1 MSNNIDLL
9 IKNGKIATASD
20 FYQADIAIKNGVI
33 SQIGVIDSQAKK
45 IIDAEKN
52 IITPG
57 GVDGHC
63 HLDQPTDDNSVFA
76 DDFESGSK
84 SAAFG
89 GTTTI
94 IPFALQPKGG
104 SIKVAIDEYHR
115 KADGKSYVDYAFHM
129 ILTDPSDEILKN
141 ELPDLIR
148 NGYSHFKIYMT
159 YESLK
164 LNDMEILK
172 VLSFARDNG
181 AMTMIHAENDDCIT
195 MLTKLLLES
204 GKIKPKYHA
213 VSRPIIMEDEATY
226 SAISMSE
233 LIDVPILIV
242 HVSSER
248 AMIQIQKAQ
257 SKGLNV
263 YAETCPQY
271 LFLTA
276 NDLDSEDFEGSK
288 YICSPPPRTVRDQE
302 KIWLGL
308 KTGVFQVFSSDHAPF
323 RFEGNRGKQIGG
335 SETKFCSVPN
345 GVPGIETRM
354 PLLMS
359 KGVFEERIDIQKF
372 VSITSTNPSKIY
384 GLYPRKGTI
393 APGSDADIVIWNTKN
408 KFNLSNSMLHHNV
421 DYTPYEGLELNAWPQ
436 TVISRGELIVES
448 GNLVTE
454 TPQGIFLKSDLP
466 EPAKTINK
474 KSLLDRLEKNT
485 FEK

>member
-1 MSNNIDLL
+1 MSDFDLL
-9 IKNGKIATASD
+9 IKNAKVATASD
-20 FYQADIAIKNGVI
+20 FYQADIAVKDGVI
-33 SQIGVIDSQAKK
+33 SQIGIIDCNAKK
-45 IIDAEKN
+45 IIDAEEN
-52 IITPG
+52 IVTPG
-57 GVDGHC
+57 GVDAHC

-104 SIKVAIDEYHR
+104 SIKVAIDEYHK
-115 KADGKSYVDYAFHM
+115 KAEGKSFVDYAFHM
-129 ILTDPSDEILKN
+129 IITDPCEEILKN
-141 ELPDLIR
+141 ELPDLIK

-159 YESLK
+159 YEALK

-195 MLTKLLLES
+195 LLTKLLLES
-204 GKIKPKYHA
+204 DKIGPKYHA

-248 AMIQIQKAQ
+248 AMTQIQNAQ
-257 SKGLNV
+257 SKGLNI

-276 NDLDSEDFEGSK
+276 NDLDSEDFEGAK
-288 YICSPPPRTVRDQE
+288 YICSPPPRTQKDQE
-302 KIWLGL
+302 KIWLGI

-323 RFEGNRGKQIGG
+323 KFQGNQGKQIQG
-335 SETKFCSVPN
+335 SETKFCNVPN

-359 KGVFEERIDIQKF
+359 KGVLEERIDIQKF
-372 VSITSTNPSKIY
+372 VSITSTNPAKIY

-393 APGSDADIVIWNTKN
+393 APGSDADIVIWNTNN
-408 KFNLSNSMLHHNV
+408 KFKLSNSMLHHNV
-421 DYTPYEGLELNAWPQ
+421 DYTPYEGIELNAWPL
-436 TVISRGELIVES
+436 TVISRGQLIVEN
-448 GNLVTE
+448 GNLIANKN
-454 TPQGIFLKSDLP
+454 QGIFLKSDLP
-466 EPAKTINK
+466 EPAKTLDKNN
-474 KSLLDRLEKNT
+474 LLNRLEKNT
-485 FEK
+485 FKK

>member
-1 MSNNIDLL
+1 MSKIDLL

-20 FYQADIAIKNGVI
+20 FYQADIAIKDGTI
-33 SQIGVIDSQAKK
+33 SQIGIIDSEAKK
-45 IIDAEKN
+45 IINAENN

-104 SIKVAIDEYHR
+104 SIKVAVDEYHQ
-115 KADGKSYVDYAFHM
+115 KAEGKSFVDYAFHM

-141 ELPDLIR
+141 ELPYLIN

-159 YESLK
+159 YEALK

-195 MLTKLLLES
+195 LLTKLLLES
-204 GKIKPKYHA
+204 GKVEPKYHA
-213 VSRPIIMEDEATY
+213 VSRPIIMGDEATY

-248 AMIQIQKAQ
+248 AMTQIQNAQ
-257 SKGLNV
+257 SKGLNI

-276 NDLDSEDFEGSK
+276 NDLDSEDFEGAK
-288 YICSPPPRTVRDQE
+288 YICSPPPRTPKDQE
-302 KIWLGL
+302 KIWLGI

-323 RFEGNRGKQIGG
+323 KFQGNQGKQIQG
-335 SETKFCSVPN
+335 SETKFCNVPN

-359 KGVFEERIDIQKF
+359 KGVLEERIDIQKF
-372 VSITSTNPSKIY
+372 VSITSTNPAKIY

-393 APGSDADIVIWNTKN
+393 APGSDADIVIWNTNN
-408 KFNLSNSMLHHNV
+408 KFKLSNSMLHHNV
-421 DYTPYEGLELNAWPQ
+421 DYTPYEGIELNAWPL
-436 TVISRGELIVES
+436 TVISRGQLIVEN
-448 GNLVTE
+448 GNLIANKN
-454 TPQGIFLKSDLP
+454 QGIFLKSDLP
-466 EPAKTINK
+466 EPAKTLDKNN
-474 KSLLDRLEKNT
+474 LLNRLEKNT
-485 FEK
+485 FKK